1 MAINKEFWL
10 FARKYGMLIAL
21 IVFVIVISF
30 LTPNFLTVS
39 NFLNIGRQVA
49 LTSLLAAGM
58 TIVIISG
65 GIDLSIGGLLA
76 LTSCVCA
83 SIISGG
89 FGIFAAVFITILV
102 GALGGFANGYIHG
115 KTNIA
120 PFIITLGSLSI
131 FKGMTLLFTNAKPIP
146 IDNDLFATFGQGHLL
161 NIPLPIFFMLVLF
174 IITYVILKKTKL
186 GRYVYAIG
194 GNEKSAI
201 LAGINVPKIKMAV
214 YTISGITVA
223 LSGILYASRLQS
235 GVPTLGA
242 GIELTVITAVILGG
256 TSFTGG
262 RGSIW
267 GTLVGVFILGVLQNS
282 LNLLGV
288 SAFFQD
294 IMTGVV
300 VLLAVLFDRFIYTR
314 VLTE

>member
-1 MAINKEFWL
+1 MKNNKEFWL
-10 FARKYGMLIAL
+10 FARKYGMLIVL
-21 IVFVIVISF
+21 VLFVIGVSF
-30 LTPNFLTVS
+30 MTPNFVS
-39 NFLNIGRQVA
+39 VDNFLNVARQVS
-49 LTSLLAAGM
+49 LTALLAAGM

-83 SIISGG
+83 TLLTNGTSIFLAIL
-89 FGIFAAVFITILV
+89 VTVLV
-102 GALGGFANGYIHG
+102 GAVAGLSNGYIIG

-120 PFIITLGSLSI
+120 PFIITLATLSI
-131 FKGMTLLFTNAKPIP
+131 FKGITLLFTNARPIP
-146 IDNDLFATFGQGHLL
+146 ISNEAFSVLGQGHIGK
-161 NIPLPIFFMLVLF
+161 IPLPIFFMLIIF
-174 IITYVILKKTKL
+174 IVTYIILKKTKL

-201 LAGINVPKIKMAV
+201 LAGINVPLVKTAV
-214 YTISGITVA
+214 YT
-223 LSGILYASRLQS
+223 LSGIAVALTGIIYTARLQS
-235 GVPTLGA
+235 GVPTLGT
-242 GIELTVITAVILGG
+242 GVELTIITAVVLGG

-267 GTLVGVFILGVLQNS
+267 GTLVGVFILGVLNNA

-294 IMTGVV
+294 IVTGIV

>member
-1 MAINKEFWL
+1 
-10 FARKYGMLIAL
+10 MLIVL
-21 IVFVIVISF
+21 VLFVIGVS
-30 LTPNFLTVS
+30 LMTPNFISVS
-39 NFLNIGRQVA
+39 NFLNVARQVS
-49 LTSLLAAGM
+49 LTAILAAGM

-83 SIISGG
+83 ALLSSGI
-89 FGIFAAVFITILV
+89 GIFLAIAVTILV
-102 GALGGFANGYIHG
+102 GAIAGLSNGYIIG

-120 PFIITLGSLSI
+120 PFIITLATLSI
-131 FKGMTLLFTNAKPIP
+131 FKGITLLFTNARPIP
-146 IDNDLFATFGQGHLL
+146 INNEAFSVLGQGHIAS
-161 NIPLPIFFMLVLF
+161 IPIPIFFMLIIF
-174 IITYVILKKTKL
+174 IVTYIILKKTKL

-201 LAGINVPKIKMAV
+201 LAGINVPLVKIAV
-214 YTISGITVA
+214 YAISGIAVA
-223 LSGILYASRLQS
+223 LTGIIYTARLQS
-235 GVPTLGA
+235 GVPTLGT
-242 GIELTVITAVILGG
+242 GVELTIITAVVLGG

-267 GTLVGVFILGVLQNS
+267 GTLVGVFILGVLNNA

-294 IMTGVV
+294 IVTGIV